1 MTLGMNVPENEDV
14 QLTEQNF
21 RNVCRLCLRADEDL
35 INVFERADQN
45 PLKQPLTER
54 IYDLYQIKV
63 RMKFYFILE
72 FFFVKKDEFSHFS
85 WSKKMDYPQIFAIA
99 VCIILK
105 YFPSFVKVYTN
116 VSTSCKIL

>member
-72 FFFVKKDEFSHFS
+72 FFFCKKR
-85 WSKKMDYPQIFAIA
+85 
-99 VCIILK
+99 
-105 YFPSFVKVYTN
+105 
-116 VSTSCKIL
+116 

>member
-1 MTLGMNVPENEDV
+1 MNVPENEDV

-72 FFFVKKDEFSHFS
+72 LVFCKKKINFL
-85 WSKKMDYPQIFAIA
+85 
-99 VCIILK
+99 ILAGQRRWITHEHLL
-105 YFPSFVKVYTN
+105 SLSV
-116 VSTSCKIL
+116 

>member
-63 RMKFYFILE
+63 RMKFYFFFSTFILKLV
-72 FFFVKKDEFSHFS
+72 FVKKMNFLISAGQRRWITH
-85 WSKKMDYPQIFAIA
+85 
-99 VCIILK
+99 K
-105 YFPSFVKVYTN
+105 YLLSLSV
-116 VSTSCKIL
+116 